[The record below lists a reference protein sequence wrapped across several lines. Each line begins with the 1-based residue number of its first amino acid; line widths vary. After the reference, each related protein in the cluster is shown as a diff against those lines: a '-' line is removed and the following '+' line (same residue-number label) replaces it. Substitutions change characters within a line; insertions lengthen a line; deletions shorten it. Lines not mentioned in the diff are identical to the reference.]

1 MQDEAG
7 RGGQP
12 PRTSLSPAG
21 PAGGRGPVW
30 SILQRAGP
38 GESGSGSLHRPRS
51 AGRGAP
57 WAGVWE
63 SCCGNPSQ
71 THRSSSLGSYGTTWL
86 LSSCP
91 GPPPP
96 PSPSSKSADLSSLCH
111 LLCDPSLGPSSAQSG
126 CQDPVLQPLLAPV
139 LPPLS
144 GRSQIVSQ

>member
-91 GPPPP
+91 GPPPRP
-96 PSPSSKSADLSSLCH
+96 PRHQSLQIS
-111 LLCDPSLGPSSAQSG
+111 LLCATCSAIPRSDPHQLKVAARILFCSLS
-126 CQDPVLQPLLAPV
+126 LLLFF
-139 LPPLS
+139 LP
-144 GRSQIVSQ
+144 